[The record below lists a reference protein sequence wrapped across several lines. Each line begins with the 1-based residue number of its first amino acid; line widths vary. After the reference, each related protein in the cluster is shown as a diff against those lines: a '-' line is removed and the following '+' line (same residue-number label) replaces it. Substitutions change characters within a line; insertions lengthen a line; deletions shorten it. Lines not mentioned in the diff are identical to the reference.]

1 MSKFKIATFVSGLI
15 LGVGISIGSVA
26 LAASTNV
33 TLLPV
38 KFIVNKVDKTP
49 LNGQFFDNGIK
60 VPASI
65 VYSGTVYAPVKMVT
79 SMLGY
84 STNWDAKNKSLLIGD
99 SKTGLLLSDQNPIQ
113 TEGSVK
119 LNNKMSIGKQEFNK
133 GFLFADNK
141 ANVMY
146 NLDGKFSTFTFQ
158 FGLDDSKTY
167 PRPGTLRVIGD
178 GKELWQ
184 SPVIVGA
191 PAQETKIDISGV
203 LQLDIRME
211 CKDSLGTRISVVNP
225 LVTK

>member
-1 MSKFKIATFVSGLI
+1 MSKFKTATFVSGLI
-15 LGVGISIGSVA
+15 LGIGISVGSVA

-49 LNGQFFDNGIK
+49 LNGQFIDNGIK

-65 VYSGTVYAPVKMVT
+65 VYNGTVYAPVKMVT

-99 SKTGLLLSDQNPIQ
+99 TSSGLLLSDQNPIQ
-113 TEGSVK
+113 TEGGVK
-119 LNNKMSIGKQEFNK
+119 SNNIMSIGKQEFNK

-141 ANVMY
+141 ASVVY
-146 NLDGKFSTFTFQ
+146 NLDGQYSTLKFQ
-158 FGLDDSKTY
+158 FGIDDSKTY
-167 PRPGTLRVIGD
+167 PRPGTLKVIGD

-184 SPVIVGA
+184 SPVLIGT
-191 PAQETKIDISGV
+191 PAQETKINISGV
-203 LQLDIRME
+203 LHLEIRME